1 MLFVAKQNITA
12 LLQIQDFLNTVH
24 VISILIENMCIN
36 TKKKETVVTACNAS
50 CQDIREIQVLR

>member
-12 LLQIQDFLNTVH
+12 LLQIKDFLNTVH

-36 TKKKETVVTACNAS
+36 TKKKKQWSQHATHHAKISEKCK
-50 CQDIREIQVLR
+50 C